1 MRFCRLAR
9 SASANRSLRAASP
22 FFGGFVFSPIVQSL
36 TGGHPAAIPQWVA
49 FWPGDVMKAGGRAG
63 LKHVSRKWEPASG

>member
-9 SASANRSLRAASP
+9 SASASRSLRAASS

-36 TGGHPAAIPQWVA
+36 TGGQPAAIPQWLA
-49 FWPGDVMKAGGRAG
+49 FWPGDVMKAAGRAD
-63 LKHVSRKWEPASG
+63 LKHVSQNWEPVSG